1 MHAGVKGAGRT
12 VMIVDDSRLSREML
26 REILEKEG
34 YSIVAEAIDGNDAV
48 EKYLETR
55 PQVTVMDL
63 MMPNKNGVYATREI
77 KGIDE
82 GAKVLMCSSVELQS
96 LTIAA
101 VNAGALGVIFK
112 PLVPAQVL
120 EALDAVFLWEQQ
132 EHSSVIS

>member
-1 MHAGVKGAGRT
+1 
-12 VMIVDDSRLSREML
+12 
-26 REILEKEG
+26 
-34 YSIVAEAIDGNDAV
+34 
-48 EKYLETR
+48 
-55 PQVTVMDL
+55 
-63 MMPNKNGVYATREI
+63 
-77 KGIDE
+77 
-82 GAKVLMCSSVELQS
+82 MCSSVELQS